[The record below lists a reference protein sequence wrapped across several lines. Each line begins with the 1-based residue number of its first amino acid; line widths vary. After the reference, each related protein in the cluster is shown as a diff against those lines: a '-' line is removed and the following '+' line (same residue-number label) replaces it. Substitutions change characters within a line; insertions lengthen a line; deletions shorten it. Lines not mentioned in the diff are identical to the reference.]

1 MPIVSFTSSRGFCDE
16 KTKKV
21 HKNNRSEWTTDK
33 DTIQKEETRPKG
45 RTAFCAKHSFISP
58 FFVSLQ
64 FRCMLCF
71 FFFFIIL
78 FGAFYFF
85 SPVNL
90 FSLSGDG
97 GRGVPKN
104 AGLFGGIAAFR
115 ASWYMIFI
123 FLCIFYIIFWYFLV
137 F

>member
-71 FFFFIIL
+71 FFFFL
-78 FGAFYFF
+78 FY
-85 SPVNL
+85 L
-90 FSLSGDG
+90 
-97 GRGVPKN
+97 VP
-104 AGLFGGIAAFR
+104 
-115 ASWYMIFI
+115 FI
-123 FLCIFYIIFWYFLV
+123 SFPLLISFLLVGMADVVFQRMQVFLV
-137 F
+137 ALLLFVHPGI